1 MTSRLVVYLPNLI
14 TLVRLAAVPVAVW
27 SIFADR
33 LSWAFWLFIA
43 AGVSDGVDGF
53 IARVFRARTA
63 LGAVLDPI
71 ADKAL
76 LVSVFL
82 ALGYRHDVPVWLV
95 AMVFSRDAMIVT
107 GVVLL
112 QARRVL
118 FAIEPMFI
126 SKLNTVLEIVLIA
139 VVLAVDGGIVADP
152 ALFGVGLVAVLIW
165 MVSATV
171 VVSGICYIIRGV
183 QLYWHRDPA

>member
-1 MTSRLVVYLPNLI
+1 MSLRPVVYLPNLI
-14 TLVRLAAVPVAVW
+14 TLARLAAVPLAVW
-27 SIFADR
+27 SILAGR
-33 LSWAFWLFIA
+33 PSWAFWLFVA

-53 IARVFRARTA
+53 IARAFRARTA
-63 LGAVLDPI
+63 LGAILDPI

-82 ALGYRHDVPVWLV
+82 ALGYRDAVPVWLV
-95 AMVFSRDAMIVT
+95 SLVFSRDAMIVT

-118 FAIEPMFI
+118 FAIEPIFV
-126 SKLNTVLEIVLIA
+126 SKLNTALQILLVA
-139 VVLAVDGGIVADP
+139 VVLAVNGDIIGDP
-152 ALFGVGLVAVLIW
+152 VVFGTGLSRLLVWL
-165 MVSATV
+165 
-171 VVSGICYIIRGV
+171 VSGTVIVSGACYIVRGI